1 MRHLAGTAL
10 GLLVLSLTC
19 LLASPAFAA
28 ERAHQGDKPP
38 NIVFILADDLGYGDF
53 SSYGQEMFQTP
64 NIDRLADQYPGY
76 VQYLDKLMDE
86 AHTDNPEYLSRPPV
100 AKK

>member
-1 MRHLAGTAL
+1 MRHLAKITL
-10 GLLVLSLTC
+10 GLLVLFLTC
-19 LLASPAFAA
+19 LLASSAFAA
-28 ERAHQGDKPP
+28 DRPS
-38 NIVFILADDLGYGDF
+38 NIVLILADDLSNGDF
-53 SSYGQEMFQTP
+53 SCCGQEMFQTP